1 MPGPV
6 RFSPT
11 PVGEPAPNLS
21 LTADEGTWIQ
31 LRDFSGHLNV
41 LLVFI
46 KGTGDADA
54 RHLLTELNAE
64 RQRFEQLE
72 TAIFAV
78 SSQKQEQLR
87 ALRDELGLDFYLL
100 FDPFA
105 VCARSWGACRLR
117 QKIKNTV
124 VIVDKDGTV
133 QLAERGAPK
142 VDRLL
147 DVVARVQGTAVPE
160 KEVEEPTGQPKS
172 FARKPGQDAAAV
184 QDIDSKT
191 AQAMVTDNDE
201 GFLLVDVRTKP
212 EFEADRSPN
221 AVNIPVD
228 EIPHRYHEL
237 GQTNNLIFV
246 CQMGGRSAA
255 AAEFMTSIG
264 SYGIYNVI
272 GGMSSWE
279 GDRVEGSA
287 S

>member
-31 LRDFSGHLNV
+31 LRDFNGHLNV
-41 LLVFI
+41 LFVFI
-46 KGTGDADA
+46 KSTRDADA
-54 RHLLTELNAE
+54 QAALRELNEE
-64 RQRFEQLE
+64 RERFEQLE

-78 SSQKQEQLR
+78 SSEKQDKLR

-105 VCARSWGACRLR
+105 VCARAWGATRLR
-117 QKIKNTV
+117 QKIKNTTV
-124 VIVDKDGTV
+124 LVDKDGTV
-133 QLAERGAPK
+133 QLSERGTPRAE
-142 VDRLL
+142 RLL
-147 DVVARVQGTAVPE
+147 DVVARVQGSAVPE
-160 KEVEEPTGQPKS
+160 KAEEKPSGQPKS
-172 FARKPGQDAAAV
+172 YARKPGQDAAAV
-184 QDIDSKT
+184 TDIDSTT
-191 AQAMVTDNDE
+191 AQKMLDDNEE

-212 EFEADRSPN
+212 EFDADRSPA

-279 GDRVEGSA
+279 GDRVTGGES
-287 S
+287 